1 MSGLDPNDLR
11 FEYTPFAEPLR
22 WSTTTSSGRSMQFVR
37 EGEMKATWDSPDGPF
52 AYAWAEERDMTE
64 LYETVP
70 DLRQWVAERLW
81 TAYEAAKV

>member
-1 MSGLDPNDLR
+1 MRVPAGPDATLAPVG
-11 FEYTPFAEPLR
+11 
-22 WSTTTSSGRSMQFVR
+22 ST
-37 EGEMKATWDSPDGPF
+37 
-52 AYAWAEERDMTE
+52 EERDMTE